1 MLRFELKW
9 TSHRSWIKERDSLCY
24 WWCWFLYWNSIL
36 ASTGGYVTDNAGLPV
51 DKIHVGLSCLSGCLS
66 ELWICLFL
74 PAAEPTTWKYV
85 FLCHTIISLV
95 CKLLS
100 EITFPESEKAECIKT
115 PDLKTGMD
123 LMARSQSVLMVNY
136 ANIFIPLYTL
146 ISPLNSNISVLKF
159 FICPGKTFDSYFTRF
174 HKASVEA

>member
-1 MLRFELKW
+1 M
-9 TSHRSWIKERDSLCY
+9 
-24 WWCWFLYWNSIL
+24 
-36 ASTGGYVTDNAGLPV
+36 
-51 DKIHVGLSCLSGCLS
+51 
-66 ELWICLFL
+66 
-74 PAAEPTTWKYV
+74 
-85 FLCHTIISLV
+85 

-146 ISPLNSNISVLKF
+146 ISPIYRCSSFLYVRAKRLTRILLDFIKRLLRLKLIDRQWKQRF
-159 FICPGKTFDSYFTRF
+159 FQ
-174 HKASVEA
+174 

>member
-1 MLRFELKW
+1 M
-9 TSHRSWIKERDSLCY
+9 
-24 WWCWFLYWNSIL
+24 
-36 ASTGGYVTDNAGLPV
+36 
-51 DKIHVGLSCLSGCLS
+51 
-66 ELWICLFL
+66 
-74 PAAEPTTWKYV
+74 

-115 PDLKTGMD
+115 PDLKTDMD

>member
-1 MLRFELKW
+1 M
-9 TSHRSWIKERDSLCY
+9 
-24 WWCWFLYWNSIL
+24 
-36 ASTGGYVTDNAGLPV
+36 GLPV
-51 DKIHVGLSCLSGCLS
+51 DKIHVGLLPERVTYQNSGFVSSCLLRSQPH
-66 ELWICLFL
+66 ENM
-74 PAAEPTTWKYV
+74 

-123 LMARSQSVLMVNY
+123 LMARSQSVLMANY
-136 ANIFIPLYTL
+136 ANIFISLYTL